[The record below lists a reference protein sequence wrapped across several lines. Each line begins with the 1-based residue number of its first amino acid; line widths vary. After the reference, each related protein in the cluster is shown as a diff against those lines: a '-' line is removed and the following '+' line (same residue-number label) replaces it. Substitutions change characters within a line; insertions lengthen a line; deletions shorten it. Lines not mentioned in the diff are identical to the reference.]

1 MEVRMNWLGT
11 FAVGLLVGCAQAE
24 APDPAQGQDSAQGS
38 PDARQAHPDGALGAL
53 LADDAELH
61 EVEQYLA
68 EQARQMPRK
77 LSIGSRP
84 IPLPDDPLLIRAD
97 RERFPSRPADSLSWL
112 ASEYTKLAAEQV
124 AASATLT
131 IPAQLRSPDY
141 LFGLETRSA
150 VLWLHTGAEPALYT
164 VSSRAGEVLAEGIPG
179 DELEQR
185 FPEFTGFELL
195 GATDLRDD

>member
-1 MEVRMNWLGT
+1 MNWLCT

-24 APDPAQGQDSAQGS
+24 ATDPAQGQDSAQGS

-53 LADDAELH
+53 LADAAELH

-68 EQARQMPRK
+68 EQARQRPHQF
-77 LSIGSRP
+77 SIGSSP
-84 IPLPDDPLLIRAD
+84 IPLPDDPLLLRAD
-97 RERFPSRPADSLSWL
+97 RERFPRPADSLSWL

-124 AASATLT
+124 VAPATLT

-150 VLWLHTGAEPALYT
+150 VLWLHTGAQPALYT

-195 GATDLRDD
+195 GATDLLDD

>member
-1 MEVRMNWLGT
+1 MNWLGT
-11 FAVGLLVGCAQAE
+11 FAVGFLVGCAQAD

-53 LADDAELH
+53 LADEAELH

-68 EQARQMPRK
+68 EQARQMPHPF
-77 LSIGSRP
+77 SIGSSP
-84 IPLPDDPLLIRAD
+84 IPLPDNPLLIRAD
-97 RERFPSRPADSLSWL
+97 RERFPRPAGSLSWL
-112 ASEYTKLAAEQV
+112 ASEYAKLAAEQAV
-124 AASATLT
+124 APATLT
-131 IPAQLRSPDY
+131 IPPQLRSPDY

-185 FPEFTGFELL
+185 FPEFTGFDLL
-195 GATDLRDD
+195 GATDLPDH